1 MATTKAKKK
10 STKKPAKKSAAKSR
24 AKARPRMS
32 AETKRQLANGKRR
45 LSVKVA
51 KNASFAGVMKELQ
64 RRLVI
69 DPGIIGPVGCAP
81 CHSGLDFINIGQD
94 VINPG

>member
-1 MATTKAKKK
+1 MATTKAKK
-10 STKKPAKKSAAKSR
+10 STKKAVKKSPATAR
-24 AKARPRMS
+24 ATTTPRMS

-45 LSVKVA
+45 LSIQVK
-51 KNASFAGVMKELQ
+51 KNASFGAVVKELE

-69 DPGIIGPVGCAP
+69 DKGIIGPIGCAP
-81 CHSGLDFINIGQD
+81 CHSGLDFIHIGQE

>member
-1 MATTKAKKK
+1 MATTKAKK
-10 STKKPAKKSAAKSR
+10 STKKSAKKSP
-24 AKARPRMS
+24 AKARTKATPRMS

-45 LSVKVA
+45 LSIQVKR
-51 KNASFAGVMKELQ
+51 NASFGAVMKELE

-69 DPGIIGPVGCAP
+69 DRGIIGPIGCAP
-81 CHSGLDFINIGQD
+81 CHSGLDFIVIGQD